1 MSTLL
6 NSRRFRNVAIQ
17 AGFVVII
24 LVVVVSAV
32 IIGRQNLQAQGAT
45 SGFAF
50 LHRATGFEL
59 GFSLIETGPFDSF
72 GRFLLAGLLNT
83 IFLGMIGIVLANVVG
98 LTVAVLRTANN
109 GALNAIGTMYIETF
123 RNIPMILQAL
133 FWYAL
138 LTSLPAPKQAY
149 HLLDLAF
156 FSSRGLYLPGLNV
169 TGAAAAIFFLLLAA
183 GVVASV
189 CFSISRRFKR
199 MPNVRRSRIR
209 WTVLAAGVL
218 LGIVALA
225 YGRVPDTPVLSIPEL
240 RGLNIRDGV
249 RIPPELASLAI
260 AMAVYGGAFIAE
272 VIRAGFISV
281 GKGQVEAA
289 HALGLA
295 PWHVFSRVRLPLAIR
310 AVLPTLIN
318 QYVWLFKATTLGIA
332 VGFADFF
339 AVVSVSISQAGQTLE
354 LIGILMLGFLVMNNI
369 IAFVLNRVNKAI
381 ALKGTQ
387 LRV

>member
-6 NSRRFRNVAIQ
+6 NSRRFRGIALQ
-17 AGFVVII
+17 AVFLGIIIVV
-24 LVVVVSAV
+24 LVSA
-32 IIGRQNLQAQGAT
+32 ILIGRQNLLAQGGS

-50 LHRATGFEL
+50 LQRSTGFEL
-59 GFSLIETGPFDSF
+59 GFSLIETGPFDTF

-83 IFLGMIGIVLANVVG
+83 IFLGVIGIILANVVG
-98 LTVAVLRTANN
+98 LVVAILRTVNN
-109 GALNAIGTMYIETF
+109 GALNAIGTLYIETF
-123 RNIPMILQAL
+123 RNVPMLLQAL

-138 LTSLPAPKQAY
+138 LTNLPPPKRAY
-149 HLLDLAF
+149 QLLDMAY
-156 FSSRGLYLPGLNV
+156 FSSRGVYFPGLNV
-169 TGAAAAIFFLLLAA
+169 TGAAAAAFFLILIAGLLAIA
-183 GVVASV
+183 W
-189 CFSISRRFKR
+189 FSASRRFRKL
-199 MPNVRRSRIR
+199 PAGRRSRIR
-209 WTVLAAGVL
+209 WTVFLVAVLAGVA
-218 LGIVALA
+218 VLA
-225 YGRVPDTPVLSIPEL
+225 QGRIPDTPLLSIPAL
-240 RGLNIRDGV
+240 RGLNIRDGI
-249 RIPPELASLAI
+249 RIPPELTTLAI

-289 HALGLA
+289 RALGLS
-295 PWHVFSRVRLPLAIR
+295 PWHVFSRIRLPLAIR

-339 AVVSVSISQAGQTLE
+339 AVVTVSISQAGQTLE
-354 LIGILMLGFLVMNNI
+354 LIGILMLGFLVMNNT

>member
-1 MSTLL
+1 MLILL
-6 NSRRFRNVAIQ
+6 NNRRFRNVAIQ
-17 AGFVVII
+17 AGFLAVILLI
-24 LVVVVSAV
+24 LVSAIV
-32 IIGRQNLQAQGAT
+32 IGRQNLQAQGST

-59 GFSLIETGPFDSF
+59 GFSLIETGSFDTF

-83 IFLGMIGIVLANVVG
+83 IFLGVIGIVLANIVG
-98 LTVAVLRTANN
+98 LIVAILRTASN

-123 RNIPMILQAL
+123 RNVPMILQAL

-138 LTSLPAPKQAY
+138 LTSLPAPRQAF
-149 HLLDLAF
+149 HVLDMAYV
-156 FSSRGLYLPGLNV
+156 SSRGIYFPGLNV
-169 TGAAAAIFFLLLAA
+169 TGAAAAVSFLFLAA
-183 GVVASV
+183 GFITIVWISL
-189 CFSISRRFKR
+189 SRRFKK
-199 MPNVRRSRIR
+199 MPNERRSRVR
-209 WTVLAAGVL
+209 WAIFAGSIL
-218 LGIVALA
+218 LGVVALA
-225 YGRVPDTPVLSIPEL
+225 YGRIPDTAVLSIPEL
-240 RGLNIRDGV
+240 RGLNIREGV
-249 RIPPELASLAI
+249 RIPPELAALAI

-354 LIGILMLGFLVMNNI
+354 LIGILMLGFLIMNNI

>member
-6 NSRRFRNVAIQ
+6 NSRRFRNVALQ
-17 AGFVVII
+17 AGFLAII
-24 LVVVVSAV
+24 LLVLISAV
-32 IIGRQNLQAQGAT
+32 LIGRQNLQAQGST

-50 LHRATGFEL
+50 LHRATGFDL
-59 GFSLIETGPFDSF
+59 GFSLIETGPFDTF

-83 IFLGMIGIVLANVVG
+83 IFLGVIGIVLANVVG
-98 LTVAVLRTANN
+98 LVVAIFRTANN
-109 GALNAIGTMYIETF
+109 GVLNAIGTMYIETF
-123 RNIPMILQAL
+123 RNVPMILQAL
-133 FWYAL
+133 FWYAV
-138 LTSLPAPKQAY
+138 LTNLPPPKQAF
-149 HLLDLAF
+149 HVLDAVY
-156 FSSRGLYLPGLNV
+156 FSSRGVYLPALNV
-169 TGAAAAIFFLLLAA
+169 TGTAVAVFFTLLVAGLAAITWVSA
-183 GVVASV
+183 
-189 CFSISRRFKR
+189 SRRFRKA
-199 MPNVRRSRIR
+199 PKIRRSRIR
-209 WTVLAAGVL
+209 WVILLAAVL
-218 LGIVALA
+218 LGGVALA
-225 YGRVPDTPVLSIPEL
+225 YGRIPDTNVLSIPEL
-240 RGLNIRDGV
+240 RGLNIRDGM
-249 RIPPELASLAI
+249 RIPPELTALAI

-295 PWHVFSRVRLPLAIR
+295 PWHVFTRIRLPLAIR

-339 AVVSVSISQAGQTLE
+339 AVVTVSISQAGQTLE
-354 LIGILMLGFLVMNNI
+354 LIGILMLGFLVMNNL

-381 ALKGTQ
+381 ALRGTQ